1 MVWIIESTTRWR
13 GWGTVE
19 PQWLCLIT
27 PTCVGRPINFSHMSK
42 PCVCISVCPHY
53 LLQHSSKVFISVCQ
67 HYQLW
72 CSLQVSG
79 HLGMDISS
87 HYCLVHIL
95 FGVVWMSGCECM
107 YPNSWKCCLNESAC
121 KCTYKQSHTDTYN
134 IFSSMCSLSGP
145 INTGNQSGV
154 RLENIGWGV
163 LIQSVF
169 GWKFRTKRVVGD
181 IGSWTNGMSKV
192 CKLCWCVVCVES

>member
-19 PQWLCLIT
+19 PQWLCLMT

-79 HLGMDISS
+79 HLGMDISITVWS
-87 HYCLVHIL
+87 ISYLGLFEWVDVNACIHIHGSVAWMRVH
-95 FGVVWMSGCECM
+95 V
-107 YPNSWKCCLNESAC
+107 N
-121 KCTYKQSHTDTYN
+121 
-134 IFSSMCSLSGP
+134 
-145 INTGNQSGV
+145 
-154 RLENIGWGV
+154 V
-163 LIQSVF
+163 LINNHTLIHTTYFLQCVHCLGQSIQGTSLV
-169 GWKFRTKRVVGD
+169 WD
-181 IGSWTNGMSKV
+181 
-192 CKLCWCVVCVES
+192 